1 MIHRNI
7 EHYLWTEIYRP
18 KKIADCILPER
29 LKTPFQEYVTQN
41 NIPNLLLSGGAGVGK
56 TTVAKAMCEEIG
68 CDYLVIN
75 GSDESG
81 IDTFRVKIKNFASSM
96 SLAGGR
102 KVIIIDEADYL
113 NPNSTQPALRNAIEE
128 FAGNCSFIF
137 TCNFKNRIIDPLHSR
152 CAVVEFTLKNNEK
165 AQMASQFFKRIQS
178 VLQSEKVEYEDKV
191 VVELVK
197 KHFPDFRRVINEF
210 QRYSQFGKID
220 SGILSQIV
228 DVSIGDIVKY
238 IKEKDFGAIRKW
250 VASNDIDATVFFR
263 KLYDN
268 LYDVLKPQSIPQ
280 AVLILADYQYKQAF
294 VADQEINTVAC
305 LTELMV
311 GCEFK

>member
-1 MIHRNI
+1 M
-7 EHYLWTEIYRP
+7 EHLLFTEKYRP

-29 LKTPFQEYVTQN
+29 LKTPFQEYVTQS
-41 NIPNLLLSGGAGVGK
+41 NIPNLLLAGGAGVGK

-152 CAVVEFTLKNNEK
+152 CAVIDFALKNNEK
-165 AQMASQFFKRIQS
+165 AQMATQFFKRIQS
-178 VLQSEKVEYEDKV
+178 ILRSENIEYEDKV

-197 KHFPDFRRVINEF
+197 KHFPDFRRVINEL

-220 SGILSQIV
+220 SGILAHIV
-228 DVSIGDIVKY
+228 EVSIGDIIKY
-238 IKEKDFGAIRKW
+238 IKDKDFGAIRKW
-250 VASNDIDATVFFR
+250 VASNDIDATTFFR
-263 KLYDN
+263 KIYDN

-280 AVLILADYQYKQAF
+280 AVIILADYQYKQAF
-294 VADQEINTVAC
+294 VADSEINTVAC
-305 LTELMV
+305 LTEIMV

>member
-1 MIHRNI
+1 MLFRS
-7 EHYLWTEIYRP
+7 
-18 KKIADCILPER
+18 
-29 LKTPFQEYVTQN
+29 YVNQKQ
-41 NIPNLLLSGGAGVGK
+41 IPNLLLSGGAGVGK
-56 TTVAKAMCEEIG
+56 TTIAKAMCNEIG
-68 CDYLVIN
+68 CDFMVIN

-81 IDTFRVKIKNFASSM
+81 IDTFRTKIKNYASSM
-96 SLAGGR
+96 SFTGGR

-128 FAGNCSFIF
+128 FASNCSFIF
-137 TCNFKNRIIDPLHSR
+137 TCNYKNRIIEPLHSR
-152 CAVVEFTLKNNEK
+152 CAVIDFGMKNGEK
-165 AQMASQFFKRIQS
+165 AKMAAQFFKRIQTI
-178 VLQSEKVEYEDKV
+178 LQSEKVAFDDKV
-191 VVELVK
+191 VAELVK
-197 KHFPDFRRVINEF
+197 KHFPDFRRVINEL

-220 SGILSQIV
+220 SGILAQIV
-228 DVSIGDIVKY
+228 DVSINDIIKF

-250 VASNDIDATVFFR
+250 VASNDVDATTFFR